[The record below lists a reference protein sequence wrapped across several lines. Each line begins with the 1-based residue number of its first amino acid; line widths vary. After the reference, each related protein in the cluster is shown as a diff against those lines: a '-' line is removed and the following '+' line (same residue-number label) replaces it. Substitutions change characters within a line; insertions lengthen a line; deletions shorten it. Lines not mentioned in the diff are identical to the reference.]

1 MKLFTPPSSP
11 LTAGALVRA
20 GAIVG
25 TLDILKPIVTSLVN
39 GRPPLRVF
47 QAVASGALGRSSYDG
62 GWATILL
69 GAGFHYFIAVS
80 VVVFY
85 ALVSRRFTTLARYP
99 LISGPIYG
107 IGVYCF
113 MQFVVF
119 PLSAIGRV
127 PHPVAT
133 LVDGI
138 LTHIFLVG
146 LPTAWL
152 FRSSRTNASPTS
164 RPA

>member
-1 MKLFTPPSSP
+1 VRLVTTTSAP
-11 LTAGALVRA
+11 LTAGSLVRA

-69 GAGFHYFIAVS
+69 GAGFHYFIAFS

-85 ALVSRRFTTLARYP
+85 ALVSRRIEPIARNP

-107 IGVYCF
+107 IGVYGF

-119 PLSAIGRV
+119 PLSAIGPV

-146 LPTAWL
+146 VPTAWL
-152 FRSSRTNASPTS
+152 FRSSRTNASP
-164 RPA
+164 

>member
-1 MKLFTPPSSP
+1 MRVMPTSTPAASP
-11 LTAGALVRA
+11 LTADALVRA

-25 TLDILKPIVTSLVN
+25 TLDILKPIVASVIG

-47 QAVASGALGRSSYDG
+47 QAVASGALGRSAYDG

-69 GAGFHYFIAVS
+69 GAGFHYFIAFS
-80 VVVFY
+80 VVAFY
-85 ALVSRRFTTLARYP
+85 ALVSRRFTTLARHP

-107 IGVYCF
+107 LGVYCF

-119 PLSAIGRV
+119 PLSAIGPV
-127 PHPVAT
+127 PHPVGT

-152 FRSSRTNASPTS
+152 FRSRRAHTRA
-164 RPA
+164 

>member
-1 MKLFTPPSSP
+1 MRLVTPPSAP
-11 LTAGALVRA
+11 LTAGALIAA
-20 GAIVG
+20 GVIVG
-25 TLDILKPIVTSLVN
+25 TLDILKPIATSLVN

-47 QAVASGALGRSSYDG
+47 QAVASGALGRNSYDG
-62 GWATILL
+62 GWATMLV
-69 GAGFHYFIAVS
+69 GAGFHYFIAFS

-85 ALVSRRFTTLARYP
+85 ALVSRRFTALARYP
-99 LISGPIYG
+99 FISGPIYG

-119 PLSAIGRV
+119 PLSAIGHV
-127 PHPVAT
+127 PHPMAT

-138 LTHIFLVG
+138 ITHIFLVG

-152 FRSSRTNASPTS
+152 FSASRTV
-164 RPA
+164 

>member
-1 MKLFTPPSSP
+1 VRLVTPPSAP
-11 LTAGALVRA
+11 LTAGSLVRA

-69 GAGFHYFIAVS
+69 GAGFHYFIAFS

-85 ALVSRRFTTLARYP
+85 AFVSRRIEPIARNP

-107 IGVYCF
+107 IGVYGF

-119 PLSAIGRV
+119 PLSAIGPV

-146 LPTAWL
+146 VPTAWL
-152 FRSSRTNASPTS
+152 FRSSRTNASP
-164 RPA
+164 

>member
-1 MKLFTPPSSP
+1 MSIRLVTPPSSP
-11 LTAGALVRA
+11 LTAGALVA
-20 GAIVG
+20 GGAIVG

-69 GAGFHYFIAVS
+69 GAGFHYFIAFS

-85 ALVSRRFTTLARYP
+85 ALVSRRIEPIARNP

-107 IGVYCF
+107 IGVYGF

-119 PLSAIGRV
+119 PLSAIGPV

-146 LPTAWL
+146 VPTAWL
-152 FRSSRTNASPTS
+152 FRSSRTNASP
-164 RPA
+164 

>member
-1 MKLFTPPSSP
+1 LLAAN
-11 LTAGALVRA
+11 LTRSALLRG

-25 TLDILKPIVTSLVN
+25 TLDILKPIVTNIVN

-47 QAVASGALGRSSYDG
+47 QSVASGALGRSAYDG

-69 GAGFHYFIAVS
+69 GAGFHYFIAFS

-85 ALVSRRFTTLARYP
+85 ALIVRRIDAIARHP
-99 LISGPIYG
+99 LIAGPIYG

-119 PLSAIGRV
+119 PLSAIGHV
-127 PHPVAT
+127 AHPLPT
-133 LVDGI
+133 LIDGL

-146 LPTAWL
+146 LPTALL
-152 FRSSRTNASPTS
+152 FRVRKAEA
-164 RPA
+164 RVAL

>member
-1 MKLFTPPSSP
+1 
-11 LTAGALVRA
+11 
-20 GAIVG
+20 
-25 TLDILKPIVTSLVN
+25 VTSLVN

-62 GWATILL
+62 GWTSILL
-69 GAGFHYFIAVS
+69 GTGFHYFIAFS

-85 ALVSRRFTTLARYP
+85 AVASRRFTTLARHP

-119 PLSAIGRV
+119 PLSAIGHV
-127 PHPVAT
+127 PHPAAT
-133 LVDGI
+133 LIDGI

-152 FRSSRTNASPTS
+152 FRSRRTDMSPTFHS
-164 RPA
+164 A

>member
-1 MKLFTPPSSP
+1 MTTGILQPSNITLP
-11 LTAGALVRA
+11 ALLRG

-25 TLDILKPIVTSLVN
+25 TLDILKPIVTNIIN

-47 QAVASGALGRSSYDG
+47 QAVASGALGRSSFDG

-69 GAGFHYFIAVS
+69 GAGFHYFIAFA

-85 ALVSRRFTTLARYP
+85 ALVIRRIEPIARNP

-119 PLSAIGRV
+119 PLSAIGSV
-127 PHPVAT
+127 PHPLST

-146 LPTAWL
+146 LPTALL
-152 FRSSRTNASPTS
+152 FRLPKTAPHVAR
-164 RPA
+164 

>member
-1 MKLFTPPSSP
+1 MRNALLLSSR
-11 LTAGALVRA
+11 LTLGALLTG

-25 TLDILKPIVTSLVN
+25 TLDILKPIVTSIIN

-47 QAVASGALGRSSYDG
+47 QAVASGALGRSAYDG
-62 GWATILL
+62 GWSTILL
-69 GAGFHYFIAVS
+69 GAGFHYFIAFS

-85 ALVSRRFTTLARYP
+85 ALASRRVDAIARHP
-99 LISGPIYG
+99 FISGPIYG
-107 IGVYCF
+107 VGVYCF

-119 PLSAIGRV
+119 PLSAIGPVR
-127 PHPVAT
+127 HPLPT

-146 LPTAWL
+146 LPTALL
-152 FRSSRTNASPTS
+152 FRATTTLDLRTSS
-164 RPA
+164 